1 MTEGS
6 ENMQVYLDN
15 QQFNKKPESKEIGII
30 TNKIYKQ
37 RADLDLRELAKEIA
51 EKAEQ

>member
-6 ENMQVYLDN
+6 VKMQVYLDN
-15 QQFNKKPESKEIGII
+15 QQFTNKPKNSEIGII

-37 RADLDLRELAKEIA
+37 
-51 EKAEQ
+51 

>member
-6 ENMQVYLDN
+6 EKMQVYLDN
-15 QQFNKKPESKEIGII
+15 QQFNQKPKNQEIGII

-37 RADLDLRELAKEIA
+37 RADLNLRDLARELQK
-51 EKAEQ
+51 KAEQ